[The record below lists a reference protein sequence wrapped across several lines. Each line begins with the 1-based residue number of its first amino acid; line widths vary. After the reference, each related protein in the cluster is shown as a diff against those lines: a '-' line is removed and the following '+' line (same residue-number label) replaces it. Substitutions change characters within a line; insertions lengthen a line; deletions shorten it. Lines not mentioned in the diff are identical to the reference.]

1 VLAYNVPYNR
11 EVLSGYG
18 YYYKDGKELSR
29 LIGFMEK
36 DFRET
41 GREKIL
47 NYYDRILREKY
58 NWDIVISKY
67 ESLLQKTST
76 SDAQNIFFLS

>member
-1 VLAYNVPYNR
+1 
-11 EVLSGYG
+11 LSESG
-18 YYYKDGKELSR
+18 YYYKDEKELSK
-29 LIGFMEK
+29 LIGFIEK

-41 GREKIL
+41 DREKIL

-67 ESLLQKTST
+67 ESLLQKTYT
-76 SDAQNIFFLS
+76 SEV